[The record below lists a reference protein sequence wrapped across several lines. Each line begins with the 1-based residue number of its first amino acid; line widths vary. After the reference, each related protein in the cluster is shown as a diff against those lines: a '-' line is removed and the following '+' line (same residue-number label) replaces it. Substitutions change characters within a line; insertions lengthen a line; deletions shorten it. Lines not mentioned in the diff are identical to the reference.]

1 MPSNFRDTYQH
12 LRPKSWPIV
21 FAHFSGGAAIAMGHA
36 TDLTWPM
43 VLRYLAGGA
52 LWAIL
57 LNGGTL
63 AVNSAFDEDEAGS
76 DIGYLDNPP
85 PTPPHLA
92 HTSINLMVLGLAG
105 AFALPW
111 GYFWTYATCFLLSL
125 VYSVPPLR
133 LKAVPGADLA
143 INMVGY
149 GALNFAAGALAPGTG
164 LEHPGLFAAIIWLS
178 FAFAFLFGAFY
189 PMTQIYQLAED
200 IAKGDRTL
208 VVRFGARRVLA
219 LSIGLVAASGF
230 CQGMAAWVVDM
241 RMWGYIALLCSS
253 GAWIVF
259 TIDWL
264 RRSEGY
270 PNQKGMYRALKLWA
284 VSDIV
289 VIFSFTF
296 AA

>member
-1 MPSNFRDTYQH
+1 MSSNLRDTYQH

-21 FAHFSGGAAIAMGHA
+21 FAHYSGGAAIAMGHA
-36 TDLTWPM
+36 AEITWQM
-43 VLRYLAGGA
+43 VAQYLAGGVI
-52 LWAIL
+52 WAVL

-92 HTSINLMVLGLAG
+92 HTSINLMVLGMAG

-111 GYFWTYATCFLLSL
+111 GYFWTYMTCFMLSL

-133 LKAVPGADLA
+133 LKSVPGADLA
-143 INMVGY
+143 INMAGY
-149 GALNFAAGALAPGTG
+149 GALNFAAGALAPNTG
-164 LEHPGLFAAIIWLS
+164 LTTPGLFGAIVWLS

-189 PMTQIYQLAED
+189 PMTQIYQEATD
-200 IAKGDRTL
+200 KAKGDRTL

-219 LSIGLVAASGF
+219 MSIAMIVASGF
-230 CQGMAAWVVDM
+230 CQILAAWWIDM
-241 RMWGYIALLCSS
+241 SFWGYVAMLCSS
-253 GAWIVF
+253 GAWIGF

-264 RRSEGY
+264 RRTEGY
-270 PNQKGMYRALKLWA
+270 PSQKGMYRALKLWGI
-284 VSDIV
+284 SDIV
-289 VIFSFTF
+289 VILAFTF

>member
-1 MPSNFRDTYQH
+1 MRSTFRDTYQH

-36 TDLTWPM
+36 PELTWRM
-43 VLRYLAGGA
+43 LLQYLAGGA
-52 LWAIL
+52 LWAIF

-63 AVNSAFDEDEAGS
+63 AVNSAFDEDEAGA
-76 DIGYLDNPP
+76 DIGYLDDPP
-85 PTPPHLA
+85 PTPPTLA
-92 HTSINLMVLGLAG
+92 RTSINLMVLGLAG

-125 VYSVPPLR
+125 FYSVPPLR

-143 INMVGY
+143 INMAGY
-149 GALNFAAGALAPGTG
+149 GAFNFAAGALAPGTG
-164 LEHPGLFAAIIWLS
+164 LTHPGLFSAIVWLS

-189 PMTQIYQLAED
+189 PMTQIYQMQD
-200 IAKGDRTL
+200 DMDKGDRTL
-208 VVRFGARRVLA
+208 AVLFGTRRVLA
-219 LSIGLVAASGF
+219 LSIGLVIASGL
-230 CQGMAAWVVDM
+230 CQAAAAWSIQM
-241 RMWGYIALLCSS
+241 YLWGYIAMLCSS

-270 PNQKGMYRALKLWA
+270 PSQKGMYRALKLWA
-284 VSDIV
+284 ISDIV
-289 VIFSFTF
+289 VIFAFTF